1 MKTSVKKLSD
11 SKIEILIEIPAE
23 DFNHYYQRAIL
34 DLGRNA
40 EIKGFRPGHIPPDIL
55 EKEIGQEKILNQ
67 AAQEAIKE
75 KYSRA
80 VIDNN
85 LEVIGR
91 PEVEILKLAFKNPL
105 VFKAKTAVLPE
116 IELADYKKIAVSV
129 KKKKNPVEEKE
140 IEEAIK
146 WLQKSRAKL
155 TALDREARKEDFIEI
170 EHQSSQVEKGE
181 KKKDAFIL
189 GQGHLIPGFE
199 EKLEGMKAGE
209 EKEFS
214 LTIPENYFIKD
225 LAGKEVKFK
234 VKMTSVFKMELP
246 EVNDYFAKSL
256 GNFQDLN
263 SLKQNVREGLEAEKE
278 REAREKLRGKTLEK
292 IINSMEWNIPEVL
305 IEAERDRLFAN
316 FKQSFSRNS
325 QISFND
331 YLTKAKKSEAEIKK
345 SFLEPAQK
353 NIKTFLVLREI
364 TKREKIKVS
373 DEEISQEINKFLKNR
388 PDFKKAEKDLDLEK
402 LKEYTK
408 ERITNEKTFQLLEQF
423 SREA

>member
-423 SREA
+423 SQEA